1 MQRLLGNLLLV
12 CVTAS
17 FASCASQQTDSNPQS
32 ALAAA
37 RQQLIADLD
46 HCTQTFGYDPKNVT
60 GVAENQLAPHELEWR
75 QCGYDAVRRY
85 ARNQPTLTGR
95 YEQLINEDVSMTNA
109 IQSGAMTRSQR
120 RQRVEALVTQIK
132 DAEQSQ
138 VQAATAAQQQET
150 ERVRQMVE
158 SMRGFY

>member
-1 MQRLLGNLLLV
+1 VQRLLCNLLLV
-12 CVTAS
+12 CAAVA
-17 FASCASQQTDSNPQS
+17 FPSCASQQTGSNPQS
-32 ALAAA
+32 ALALA
-37 RQQLIADLD
+37 RQQLIADLG

-75 QCGYDAVRRY
+75 QCGYDAVHKY

-95 YEQLINEDVSMTNA
+95 YQQLINEDVSMTNA

-120 RQRVEALVTQIK
+120 RQRIETLITQIK
-132 DAEQSQ
+132 DTEQSQ
-138 VQAATAAQQQET
+138 VQAAATAQQEET

-158 SMRGFY
+158 GMRGFY